1 MVTEVRTPF
10 SVSSIELA
18 DGGLWRKQVLKF
30 GTIWY
35 TDRTGQRRQVTF
47 DGKYGRDLIKAF
59 KQGAF
64 PQVPFQFADSD
75 NRHNNDPTRTA
86 GEVVGVE
93 LSADGSGVDA
103 ILRTW
108 GEGTRVVEQNPKLGV
123 SARILENTPQ
133 PDGRM
138 FPRALQHILATVDPQ
153 VRGMHPWERVQ
164 SVDLSN
170 GMVPDSLDLS
180 TETYERG
187 AEVSGDG
194 KVTLELSADQAAR
207 LTQLLDEDE
216 ALEALAEQLGEDFL
230 DDLDEEDETEDAE
243 DDLDEDEDEEED
255 VALSGRHAEALELAM
270 AQQQAQSA
278 QIIELTNRLNQTRT
292 ENEMAEFQR
301 QGLAPAITELA
312 RPLLAFESGAIELSN
327 GVAGAAIDPGEVIR
341 EVLNAVIELS
351 NSGHLMVDMAE
362 TGSLEGNDTV
372 NDERQALLADWANY
386 S

>member
-1 MVTEVRTPF
+1 
-10 SVSSIELA
+10 
-18 DGGLWRKQVLKF
+18 
-30 GTIWY
+30 
-35 TDRTGQRRQVTF
+35 
-47 DGKYGRDLIKAF
+47 
-59 KQGAF
+59 
-64 PQVPFQFADSD
+64 
-75 NRHNNDPTRTA
+75 
-86 GEVVGVE
+86 
-93 LSADGSGVDA
+93 
-103 ILRTW
+103 
-108 GEGTRVVEQNPKLGV
+108 
-123 SARILENTPQ
+123 
-133 PDGRM
+133 
-138 FPRALQHILATVDPQ
+138 
-153 VRGMHPWERVQ
+153 
-164 SVDLSN
+164 
-170 GMVPDSLDLS
+170 MVPDSLDLS